1 MWDGMGGAEGELRHE
16 ETEGEG
22 QEVGAE
28 PGCSEQQQAALGPHD
43 GGVVERKADGHVAVI
58 GHHNQQEVIQQGQFH
73 EEEHLHEAPS
83 VGDGVV
89 LCVDV
94 DQQLGED
101 GAGEAGVSEGQV
113 GQEEVH
119 GGVEAGVRADGQDNE
134 QVPQHGDQVHRQEEP
149 GQESLLLWVLREAQ
163 EQEVRDAGFICN
175 AHLKEKNAR
184 KILLQK
190 LISFKA
196 FVCFLCFFQRSHR
209 CIGVSCWWA
218 CKHVQM

>member
-1 MWDGMGGAEGELRHE
+1 MGGAEGELRHE

-28 PGCSEQQQAALGPHD
+28 PGCGDQQQAALGPHD

-58 GHHNQQEVIQQGQFH
+58 GHHSQQEVIQQGQFH

-83 VGDGVV
+83 VGDGAV

-94 DQQLGED
+94 EQHLGDD

-113 GQEEVH
+113 GQEEAH
-119 GGVEAGVRADGQDNE
+119 GGVEAGVRADGQDDE
-134 QVPQHGDQVHRQEEP
+134 QVPQHGDQVHGQEEP
-149 GQESLLLWVLREAQ
+149 EQERLLLWVLREAQ

-175 AHLKEKNAR
+175 AYLKEKNAR

-190 LISFKA
+190 TYIIQRLCLFSVFFSK
-196 FVCFLCFFQRSHR
+196 VTEMHRFLLLV
-209 CIGVSCWWA
+209 G
-218 CKHVQM
+218 M